1 MQKPSQE
8 IKKAIEFSKKHR
20 GKVFSIGKNFI
31 YNGRSLAFY
40 SKKLRKIDWLILIC
54 ALMLCGVGLIALF
67 SASYDSDLDE
77 FRKQAIWM
85 GISIGIMIIVMFIDY
100 KILIKLSPILYGI
113 SIIALIAVLFTKP
126 INGARSWFNIKDGL
140 FSFQP
145 AEMAKVFIILF
156 VAYVISLIQ
165 RDGRNEINRIPKL
178 AIILA
183 TIGVT
188 VVLIIAEPDYG
199 TAAAYIVAFLLMIFV
214 AGIDKKYI
222 IIAVAIVT
230 IGVPLAYNFFLPAH
244 AKQRID
250 TFLHPESDPRGS
262 GYNVLQSKLAIGAG
276 QITGM
281 GVLEGNQTQLGYLYP
296 KTTDFIFS
304 VIGEEMGFVV
314 AGGVILLNVIIITR
328 AIQIA
333 KGIKDEAGAYVAI
346 GIAGIFLFHTLENIG
361 MTMGLLP
368 ITGVPLLF
376 VSYGGTSMMTSFICI
391 GVLLN
396 ISSQRKNGMFNK

>member
-1 MQKPSQE
+1 MN
-8 IKKAIEFSKKHR
+8 I
-20 GKVFSIGKNFI
+20 
-31 YNGRSLAFY
+31 
-40 SKKLRKIDWLILIC
+40 KKLRKIDWLILIC
-54 ALMLCGVGLIALF
+54 ALMLCGIGLIALF

-188 VVLIIAEPDYG
+188 VVLIIVEPDYG

>member
-1 MQKPSQE
+1 MN
-8 IKKAIEFSKKHR
+8 I
-20 GKVFSIGKNFI
+20 
-31 YNGRSLAFY
+31 
-40 SKKLRKIDWLILIC
+40 KKLRKIDWLILIC

-165 RDGRNEINRIPKL
+165 REGRNEINRIPKL

>member
-1 MQKPSQE
+1 
-8 IKKAIEFSKKHR
+8 
-20 GKVFSIGKNFI
+20 
-31 YNGRSLAFY
+31 
-40 SKKLRKIDWLILIC
+40 
-54 ALMLCGVGLIALF
+54 MLCGVGLIALF

-250 TFLHPESDPRGS
+250 TFLHPELDPRGS

>member
-1 MQKPSQE
+1 MN
-8 IKKAIEFSKKHR
+8 I
-20 GKVFSIGKNFI
+20 
-31 YNGRSLAFY
+31 
-40 SKKLRKIDWLILIC
+40 KKLRKIDWLILIC

-188 VVLIIAEPDYG
+188 VVLIIVEPDYG

>member
-1 MQKPSQE
+1 MN
-8 IKKAIEFSKKHR
+8 I
-20 GKVFSIGKNFI
+20 
-31 YNGRSLAFY
+31 
-40 SKKLRKIDWLILIC
+40 KKLRKIDWLILIC

-250 TFLHPESDPRGS
+250 TFLHPELDPRGS

-396 ISSQRKNGMFNK
+396 ISSQRKDRKSVV

>member
-1 MQKPSQE
+1 MN
-8 IKKAIEFSKKHR
+8 I
-20 GKVFSIGKNFI
+20 
-31 YNGRSLAFY
+31 
-40 SKKLRKIDWLILIC
+40 KKLRKIDWLILIC

-77 FRKQAIWM
+77 FKKQAIWM

-178 AIILA
+178 AIIFA